1 MDKSQTLFDKYK
13 SQLVAFILSL
23 YCLPYAFTTP
33 ISATFDGAWY
43 RGINFCIENKLIFG
57 HDFVFTYGPLG
68 FLSTRVGLNINNA
81 VFYLFDLLLL
91 VGFFHLIRQLLADRK
106 GWVWPVLLFFA
117 LVLLRTANYSQV
129 LFLLFVLYIAL
140 NLHNNFR
147 SYFEVVY
154 CAFAGVLLFYIKL
167 NYGIVAVLLLSVVA
181 IFIALYSRK
190 TFLVFTIS
198 AMVLFLAIFF
208 CVHIDLYHYVKY
220 GLQLIACYD
229 GAMYIPLEADHYPFL
244 LAVLLLVLYLGIL
257 LFYFIALLRSK
268 DARRNRFVYLVV
280 MLMAVYLL
288 YKNGFTRADYWHWWE
303 FFAVFPVLV
312 IGTLLFTRLAAMR
325 WSAIAAVVCLAI
337 AYYSTIYQA
346 NEDKPL
352 PITWESTLRLR
363 SAFSLKGYFSPDVNE
378 YDEGMQSSR
387 IPDAKRNI
395 IRQGTIDI
403 FPFDDIQMV
412 YFNNFN
418 YKPRPVPHGYS
429 VYSEMLDHLNAGY
442 FYKTGRPDFLL
453 FQNFSIDNR
462 YAFWD
467 ESVTKATLH
476 LNYVY
481 KDFVEFSGDSI
492 KSFSYL
498 LLQAKSG
505 NGVIPKFEK
514 IGGVTASMNEVVPV
528 HFADSEAVYMK
539 ATINYD
545 GMGNIYRLLYKVPE
559 LNITLHFDDG
569 TTHRYRAVC
578 SILQGPVLINK
589 VVITS
594 PEAKNFMT
602 GNLKYNRNITGFSL
616 DPATSG
622 FDPKVNIT
630 FLRFSNY

>member
-1 MDKSQTLFDKYK
+1 MDKSQTLFDKYR
-13 SQLVAFILSL
+13 SQLVVFILSL
-23 YCLPYAFTTP
+23 YCLPYAFSTP

-43 RGINFCIENKLIFG
+43 RGINFCIENKLAFG
-57 HDFVFTYGPLG
+57 RDFVFTYGPLG
-68 FLSTRVGLNINNA
+68 FLSTRVGLNINSA

-91 VGFFHLIRQLLADRK
+91 AGFFHLIRQLLADRK
-106 GWVWPVLLFFA
+106 GWAWPVLLFLA

-147 SYFEVVY
+147 SYFEVAY
-154 CAFAGVLLFYIKL
+154 CAFAGVLLFYIKI
-167 NYGIVAVLLLSVVA
+167 NYGIVAILLLSVIA
-181 IFIALYSRK
+181 IIIALHSRK

-198 AMVLFLAIFF
+198 AMVFFLAIFF

-220 GLQLIACYD
+220 GLQLIAYYD

-244 LAVLLLVLYLGIL
+244 LAILLLVLYIGIL
-257 LFYFIALLRSK
+257 LFYFIGLLRSK
-268 DARRNRFVYLVV
+268 DAGRNRFAYLLV

-312 IGTLLFTRLAAMR
+312 IGTLLFSRLAAMR
-325 WSAIAAVVCLAI
+325 WSAIVAVVCLAV
-337 AYYSTIYQA
+337 AYYSTIYQG

-352 PITWESTLRLR
+352 SITQESTLRLR

-378 YDEGMQSSR
+378 YDEGIQSSR

-395 IRQGTIDI
+395 VGQGTIDI

-429 VYSEMLDHLNAGY
+429 VYSEMLDHLNAVH
-442 FYKTGRPDFLL
+442 FCKKDRPDFVL

-467 ESVTKATLH
+467 ESMTKATMH
-476 LNYVY
+476 LNYSY

-514 IGGVTASMNEVVPV
+514 IGEVTASMNEVVPV
-528 HFADSEAVYMK
+528 HYPDSEAVYMK

-545 GMGNIYRLLYKVPE
+545 GTGNIYRLLYKVPE
-559 LNITLHFDDG
+559 LNVTLHFDDG
-569 TTHRYRAVC
+569 TTHQYRAVR

-594 PEAKNFMT
+594 PEARNFMT

-616 DPATSG
+616 DPATPG
-622 FDPKVNIT
+622 FEPKLNIT